1 MKRSTQLIG
10 ILLPTLFL
18 IAPPALSTHSS
29 HLSTSAALER
39 AQVHQVAQMIDH
51 HHPNWVDAATKQS
64 YIEITTIKEQI
75 EGMAPAKPTWVSP
88 LHH

>member
-1 MKRSTQLIG
+1 MKSSTQLIG

-18 IAPPALSTHSS
+18 IAPPAFATHSS

-39 AQVHQVAQMIDH
+39 AQVHQVAQMIDQ

-64 YIEITTIKEQI
+64 YIEITAIKEQI
-75 EGMAPAKPTWVSP
+75 EGMAPAQPTWVSP